1 MQMSLPPLVAFF
13 PPPSPSIPARE
24 AIFVKIRTDR
34 VGAEGSFGGS
44 RDNNKKAEG
53 AGEGCVVRRK
63 DKVAVEAILGES
75 AAPSSEGGDRR
86 REASGWGGRKL
97 GISTLGALRAP
108 SPAKPLLLFCA
119 IFFKFLELFF
129 SAAKDKKNHALG

>member
-63 DKVAVEAILGES
+63 DKVAVETLLGKV
-75 AAPSSEGGDRR
+75 ADPRGGGGDHG
-86 REASGWGGRKL
+86 RETAGG
-97 GISTLGALRAP
+97 GVEISQSIRSAQR
-108 SPAKPLLLFCA
+108 SKPC
-119 IFFKFLELFF
+119 
-129 SAAKDKKNHALG
+129 